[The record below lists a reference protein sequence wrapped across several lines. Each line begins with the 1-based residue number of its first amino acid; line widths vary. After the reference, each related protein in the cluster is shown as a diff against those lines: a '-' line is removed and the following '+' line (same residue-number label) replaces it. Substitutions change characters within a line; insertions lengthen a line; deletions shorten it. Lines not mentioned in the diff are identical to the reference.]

1 MVAEIW
7 PNNAVAWRMFLE
19 GGGAACEL
27 RDYLVPCSPAN
38 RTMCNHLTRNH
49 LPRLYSKPGMMK
61 GVWKYLYKLR
71 DADLNQ
77 TMGRLHYRW
86 RNPLIN
92 GGATWPDGDAVAEAE
107 PAVSLISLVL
117 YSRRRNVEGS

>member
-1 MVAEIW
+1 MRT
-7 PNNAVAWRMFLE
+7 PGLPGAVLPRE
-19 GGGAACEL
+19 P
-27 RDYLVPCSPAN
+27 DNVQH
-38 RTMCNHLTRNH
+38 HLTRNH

-77 TMGRLHYRW
+77 TMGRQHYRW

-92 GGATWPDGDAVAEAE
+92 RMQHGQMA
-107 PAVSLISLVL
+107 
-117 YSRRRNVEGS
+117 